1 MNIAIIGSGN
11 IAHALVACINK
22 KEVDNI
28 FLLTSNSFSSNTI
41 KTNVESCKGKID
53 IISTK
58 PEEIIPNSDLIIF
71 TVPANVRKN
80 SIKEIA
86 SFIKENSIVGA
97 FPGVAGFNE
106 EVEELITKEINIFAS
121 QRVPYIARIQEKGS
135 FVNVDKKSEIHIA
148 VKYEQK
154 QIKDLLENLLEIKV
168 NILNDFLEVNLSNS
182 NPILHS
188 ARLYDILEN
197 EILCEKEIC
206 FYREWTDNASKVLLS
221 MDSEFMQIVEKL
233 GLNIKSLQNH
243 YEVKNYSEMTKKIK
257 SIESFKSIKTPI
269 KKVKDSYM
277 IDTNS
282 RYFTEDI
289 DKSLYYIKY
298 YANRLNISTPNIDKV
313 FNKLKITMENN
324 ENKNF

>member
-11 IAHALVACINK
+11 IAHALVACLNK

-28 FLLTSNSFSSNTI
+28 FLLTSNPFSSNTI
-41 KTNVESCKGKID
+41 KTNIESCEGKIN
-53 IISTK
+53 IISDK
-58 PEEIIPNSDLIIF
+58 PEEIIPNSDLVIF

-80 SIKEIA
+80 SIKKIA
-86 SFIKENSIVGA
+86 PFIKEKTIIGA

-106 EVEELITKEINIFAS
+106 EAEELIAKEINVFAS

-135 FVNVDKKSEIHIA
+135 LVDVDKKSEIHIA
-148 VKYEQK
+148 VKHDQDK
-154 QIKDLLENLLEIKV
+154 IKDLLEKLLDIKV

-206 FYREWTDNASKVLLS
+206 FYREWTDNASKVLLD

-233 GLNIKSLQNH
+233 GLNIKSLRDH

-269 KKVKDSYM
+269 KRVKDSYM

-289 DKSLYYIKY
+289 DKSLNYIKN
-298 YANRLNISTPNIDKV
+298 YAKKLNIDTPNIDRV
-313 FNKLKITMENN
+313 FNKLKTTM
-324 ENKNF
+324 KN